1 MPAEAILLRMARAV
15 LDNVL
20 RGLTE
25 QLNIIEERVMAQI
38 KLSIQEVVGG
48 IWKGQGADAFVEALT
63 NIFVPYVNTMQEQI
77 STTQNNLV
85 LARDAI
91 DRADEESA
99 RLVQSRL
106 MDSFNFY

>member
-25 QLNIIEERVMAQI
+25 QLNVVEERAMAQI
-38 KLSIQEVVGG
+38 KLSIQEVTGG
-48 IWKGQGADAFVEALT
+48 IWKGQGADAFVNELSS
-63 NIFVPYVNTMQEQI
+63 IFIPNVTTIQEHI
-77 STTQNNLV
+77 STTQHNLV
-85 LARDAI
+85 SARDAI

-106 MDSFNFY
+106 MDAFSFY